1 MVNTRA
7 QKRCVADNSNPL
19 LKTGILERVLGYI
32 GPGHWYFISAVSKL
46 WKDLYRTVD
55 DDPTAADRYYGI
67 GYGSSYEFTCVPQMT
82 LYSSLWASPSRMVLA
97 HSTGLGFL
105 AGSSNEYSAGWHADH
120 TTLVAAQAL
129 GLQFSPHVLAGAVRA
144 GDVAKAKWLHTEQ
157 HCELGEHETLCCA
170 AVKSGSIAM
179 LDWLKQLGFAFT
191 EETSEVAAEN
201 RQLPVLQYL
210 HAEGCQL
217 SPRICLAAAHNCDL
231 EMLKWA
237 HEHGCS
243 LRAGACVREDMSEA
257 AAKTGNIEIMTWLI
271 EQPDFQLS
279 ARAMAAAAENND
291 RAMCEVLHAHQC
303 PWDEESCQNA
313 ARCGISKYGNPNLD
327 LLHWFRQH
335 GCPWSIG
342 DVAYLAAHSN
352 SVALLEYMQQDGV
365 VFTTRQLTGLLSV
378 AGGCSSLTLA
388 KWLRQQGAE
397 WPAVLRVIGMYD
409 ELDQWPDIAVAWA
422 RAEGCTAPVQSD
434 E

>member
-1 MVNTRA
+1 MKMVNTRA
-7 QKRCVADNSNPL
+7 QKRCVAGNSNPL

-32 GPGHWYFISAVSKL
+32 GPGHWYFISAVCKL
-46 WKDLYRTVD
+46 WKDLYQWVD
-55 DDPTAADRYYGI
+55 NRITAAASYDGI
-67 GYGSSYEFTCVPQMT
+67 GCGSSYKFTCVPQMT
-82 LYSSLWASPSRMVLA
+82 LYSSLWASPSRMMLA

-105 AGSSNEYSAGWHADH
+105 AGASNEYSAGWHADQ
-120 TTLVAAQAL
+120 TTLIAAYAL
-129 GLQFSPHVLAGAVRA
+129 GLQFSPHVLAGAIRA
-144 GDVAKAKWLHTEQ
+144 GDVPKAKWFHTEQ

-179 LDWLKQLGFAFT
+179 LDWLQQLGVAFIAK
-191 EETSEVAAEN
+191 TSEIAAQN

-210 HAEGCQL
+210 HAGGCPM
-217 SPRICLAAAHNCDL
+217 SPR
-231 EMLKWA
+231 WA

-243 LRAGACVREDMSEA
+243 LRDGACVWEDMSEA
-257 AAKTGNIEIMTWLI
+257 AAKGGNIELMAWLL
-271 EQPDFQLS
+271 EQPDVQLNTT
-279 ARAMAAAAENND
+279 AMAAAAENND
-291 RAMCEVLHAHQC
+291 IAMCEFLHAHQC

-313 ARCGISKYGNPNLD
+313 ARCGIEQGNFD
-327 LLHWFRQH
+327 LLHWFRQL

-352 SVALLEYMQQDGV
+352 SVALLEYMQQDDV
-365 VFTTRQLTGLLSV
+365 VFTSRQLTGLLSV

-397 WPAVLRVIGMYD
+397 WPVVLRVIGMYD
-409 ELDQWPDIAVAWA
+409 EFDQSPDIAVAWA

-434 E
+434 Q